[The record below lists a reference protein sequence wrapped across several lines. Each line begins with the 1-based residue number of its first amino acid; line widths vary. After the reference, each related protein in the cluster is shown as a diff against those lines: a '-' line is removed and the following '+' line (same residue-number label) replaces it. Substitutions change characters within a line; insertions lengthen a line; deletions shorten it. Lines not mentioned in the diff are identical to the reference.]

1 MSDEERTEL
10 FYLASLRSVAS
21 TEEVDL
27 GEAENDDLTKAGR
40 RACEVFDMGA
50 SLQLTAGSLAAL
62 EDYLP
67 RDDMDDLAY
76 TVIAMSGAV
85 AFCPEHREAAG
96 LPPA

>member
-50 SLQLTAGSLAAL
+50 SLQLTAGALAL

-67 RDDMDDLAY
+67 RDDMDDLAFSL
-76 TVIAMSGAV
+76 IAMA
-85 AFCPEHREAAG
+85 AAAELCPEHRETAG